1 MKITQAGVP
10 FGTLSGVCCVRTE
23 VLEDDACF
31 GIQGLAGG
39 REMAY
44 PAQLAASTARSYALV
59 GFIFYL
65 LGAVGWAIAL
75 LGFLASMPFWI
86 GTVPQM
92 SFVVFP
98 MIFPFGIFA
107 AVSVGFAW
115 WSWAT
120 MQLIEQGRYAD
131 ARSPSLIL
139 GVFGIFIAFLIGGI
153 FFLLAYGKLGE
164 VLQPP
169 MAYPPW
175 VPPPVPAARF
185 CTSCG
190 RAVASDAKFCANCG
204 KPLPA

>member
-1 MKITQAGVP
+1 
-10 FGTLSGVCCVRTE
+10 
-23 VLEDDACF
+23 
-31 GIQGLAGG
+31 
-39 REMAY
+39 MAY
-44 PAQLAASTARSYALV
+44 PVQLAASTARSYALV
-59 GFIFYL
+59 GFVFYL
-65 LGAVGWAIAL
+65 LGAIGWGIAL
-75 LGFLASMPFWI
+75 LAFLATTAFR
-86 GTVPQM
+86 VVFPQM

-98 MIFPFGIFA
+98 VIFPFGVFA